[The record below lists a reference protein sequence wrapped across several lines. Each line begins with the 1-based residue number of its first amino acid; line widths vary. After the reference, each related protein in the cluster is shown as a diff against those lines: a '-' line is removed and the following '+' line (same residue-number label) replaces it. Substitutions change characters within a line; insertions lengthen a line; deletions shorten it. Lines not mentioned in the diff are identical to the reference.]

1 MSGSDNIARRKL
13 VSRVMLGLTGVGA
26 ALVTFP
32 LLLLLYYVV
41 RTGASGLNLAFFTS
55 PPAPPGAPG
64 GGMGNSIVGTLE
76 LLAMAIVIGVP
87 LGIAGGAFA
96 AEMAGDRLAEPVRF
110 AADVLNGIPTIV
122 TGMFVYALVVVRM
135 HRFSGVAGGIALSIV
150 MLPVVLRASDEV
162 LRMVPHS
169 YREGALALGVTR
181 WRVLRDVVLR
191 AAKSGLIGAGLL
203 GVARVAGETA
213 PLLLTALNS
222 SQWTFRPD
230 QPMASL
236 TVQIYLYA
244 ISPWDTWHRQAAA
257 GALTLIA
264 IIVLLSLT
272 ARAWARSS
280 A

>member
-1 MSGSDNIARRKL
+1 MGTKSPGS
-13 VSRVMLGLTGVGA
+13 
-26 ALVTFP
+26 FP